1 MTNLSID
8 ICNKIKSDY
17 RNYLEKLFYHNQ
29 RQRFHIKAI
38 ERMVEKYGNP
48 KIIEKDG
55 YLEMTSE
62 KCSDSRS
69 LFISKGPALIGVLIY
84 YQSSNTNIEII
95 HIALNNDYS
104 MNNLFGLLNNCI
116 KFLNIEKL
124 KTFSVGYIINSHKFS
139 LED

>member
-1 MTNLSID
+1 M
-8 ICNKIKSDY
+8 KISYNYKSVTE
-17 RNYLEKLFYHNQ
+17 NLFYHNS
-29 RQRFHIKAI
+29 RQHFHINAI
-38 ERMVEKYGNP
+38 ERMVYKYGNP

-62 KCSDSRS
+62 KCPYSHS

>member
-1 MTNLSID
+1 MMDFNISISNR
-8 ICNKIKSDY
+8 INEIY
-17 RNYLEKLFYHNQ
+17 YGNLEKIFYLNS
-29 RQRFHIKAI
+29 RQHFHIKAI